1 MPRILTIED
10 DALVAR
16 EIVETLREAD
26 YDVEWVT
33 DGHRGIARALSKE
46 FDLITLDR
54 ILPGIDGLTI
64 VRTIRNVGVETPVL
78 MISALSEV
86 DERVR
91 GLRGGGDDYLAKP
104 FSSNE
109 MAARVEVL
117 MRRYRDAKRPE
128 ETVLCAADIELDL
141 LVRSVRRGGQTM
153 TLPPIEFRMLEYLV
167 RNAGQILTRTMIFE
181 EVWDLHFDPGT
192 NVIDVHIGLLRK
204 KLDIPGLKPL
214 IRTVRGAGY
223 VLE

>member
-1 MPRILTIED
+1 
-10 DALVAR
+10 
-16 EIVETLREAD
+16 
-26 YDVEWVT
+26 
-33 DGHRGIARALSKE
+33 
-46 FDLITLDR
+46 
-54 ILPGIDGLTI
+54 